1 MPYFDLIAPRGS
13 ILSMSRPS
21 LDLQDLSRNQLERL
35 AHIDFRLYFLGQLR
49 RLDLQDRFGIAPA
62 AATRDIALYKD
73 VAPSNIVFEGS
84 DKSYA
89 TSDTFV
95 PRFEHCPLRVLTML
109 SQGFGDGV
117 GNAFGAMVPCDLPAT
132 LSLPKLPILAA
143 MTRAI
148 NLAQA
153 LRVTYCSHSSGAT
166 TRDIVPLALVNSGVR
181 WHIRVFDRKSQQF
194 RDFVLTRITDV
205 YPLPDNTVLAHE
217 RVDHDLQWSRIIEL
231 KLVPHPQ
238 NSRAELAQLDYQLDK
253 GVLKVRVRA
262 SNAGYILRH
271 WSVDCSPDHSLEGRQ
286 YVLWLP
292 DSLAL
297 YDAESAVVAPGY
309 VRPALDNGL
318 PVFRAFSELS

>member
-1 MPYFDLIAPRGS
+1 
-13 ILSMSRPS
+13 MSRPS
-21 LDLQDLSRNQLERL
+21 LNLQEFSRNQLERL

-49 RLDLQDRFGIAPA
+49 RLDLQERFGIAPA

-73 VAPSNIVFEGS
+73 LAPSNIVFEGS
-84 DKSYA
+84 DKSYGA
-89 TSDTFV
+89 SGTFV

-117 GNAFGAMVPCDLPAT
+117 GNAIGVMVPCDLPAP

-153 LRVTYCSHSSGAT
+153 LRVTYCSHNSGT
-166 TRDIVPLALVNSGVR
+166 TIRDIVPLALVNSGVR
-181 WHIRVFDRKSQQF
+181 WHVRVFDRKSQQF
-194 RDFVLTRITDV
+194 RDFVLTRITEV
-205 YPLPDNTVLAHE
+205 HPLPDNTILRHE
-217 RVDHDLQWSRIIEL
+217 RLNHDLQWNRIIEL

-253 GVLKVRVRA
+253 GALEVRVRA

-271 WSVDCSPDHSLEGRQ
+271 WSVDCSPDHSLRGRE

-309 VRPALDNGL
+309 VRPALDNGV
-318 PVFRAFSELS
+318 PVFRAASE

>member
-1 MPYFDLIAPRGS
+1 
-13 ILSMSRPS
+13 MSRPS
-21 LDLQDLSRNQLERL
+21 LNLQEFSRNQLERL

-49 RLDLQDRFGIAPA
+49 RLDLQERFGIAPA

-73 VAPSNIVFEGS
+73 LAPSNIVFEGS
-84 DKSYA
+84 DKSYGA
-89 TSDTFV
+89 SGTFV

-117 GNAFGAMVPCDLPAT
+117 GNAIGAMVPCDLPAP

-143 MTRAI
+143 ITRAI

-153 LRVTYCSHSSGAT
+153 LQVTYCSHNSGT
-166 TRDIVPLALVNSGVR
+166 TIRDIVPLALVNSGVR
-181 WHIRVFDRKSQQF
+181 WHVRVFDRKSQQF
-194 RDFVLTRITDV
+194 RDFVLTRITEIH
-205 YPLPDNTVLAHE
+205 PLPDNTILGHE
-217 RVDHDLQWSRIIEL
+217 RLNHDLQWNRIIEL

-253 GVLKVRVRA
+253 GALEVQVRA

-271 WSVDCSPDHSLEGRQ
+271 WSVDCSPDHSLRGRE

-309 VRPALDNGL
+309 VRPALEKGV
-318 PVFRAFSELS
+318 PVFRAASE

>member
-1 MPYFDLIAPRGS
+1 
-13 ILSMSRPS
+13 MSRSPY
-21 LDLQDLSRNQLERL
+21 DLQDLSRNQLERL
-35 AHIDFRLYFLGQLR
+35 AYIDFRLYFLGQLR

-62 AATRDIALYKD
+62 AATRDIALYKE

-84 DKSYA
+84 DKSYGA
-89 TSDTFV
+89 SDTFV
-95 PRFEHCPLRVLTML
+95 PKFEHHPLRVLTML

-117 GNAFGAMVPCDLPAT
+117 GDALGSMVPCDLPAP
-132 LSLPKLPILAA
+132 LSLPKVPILAA
-143 MTRAI
+143 VTRGI
-148 NLAQA
+148 NLAQP

-181 WHIRVFDRKSQQF
+181 WHVRVFDRKSQQF
-194 RDFVLTRITDV
+194 RDFVLTRITNV

-217 RVDHDLQWSRIIEL
+217 RLSHDLQWSRVIEL
-231 KLVPHPQ
+231 KLVPHPR
-238 NSRAELAQLDYQLDK
+238 NSRVELAQLDYQLDE
-253 GVLKVRVRA
+253 GVLTVRVRA

-271 WSVDCSPDHSLEGRQ
+271 WSVDCSPDHSLQGRE

-297 YDAESAVVAPGY
+297 YGAESAVVAPGY

-318 PVFRAFSELS
+318 PVFRAAPSTHESGDPPR